1 LLSDKVNQ
9 EGESTRDD
17 DNDSSSGKFITT
29 FSDSGKKPK
38 RAADDESSDGSTG
51 SKFIESSEKG
61 RYALISALGFGIIAL
76 IFFFIIPNRWEIIV
90 LSLVA
95 MAFLGAKAFFLAYP
109 KISLV
114 RSTNT
119 IVKSY
124 FLTGIF
130 IMAWIIFMG
139 WSFQYLM
146 DAEDVTDN
154 ATLDFINMVGLSI
167 LSSVSV
173 FFITMTKARR

>member
-1 LLSDKVNQ
+1 MKINLIGGAGTKDN
-9 EGESTRDD
+9 D
-17 DNDSSSGKFITT
+17 DNDTSSGKFITT
-29 FSDSGKKPK
+29 FSDSGKKQARTPDND
-38 RAADDESSDGSTG
+38 RSSGSTT

-61 RYALISALGFGIIAL
+61 KYALISAIGFGLIAL
-76 IFFFIIPNRWEIIV
+76 IFFFIIPNRMEIIG

-95 MAFLGAKAFFLAYP
+95 MALLGAKAFFLAYP

-139 WSFQYLM
+139 WSLQYLTN
-146 DAEDVTDN
+146 AEDITDN
-154 ATLDFINMVGLSI
+154 ATVDFINMVGLSA
-167 LSSVSV
+167 LSAVSV